1 MQTVYLDSLL
11 LLNFILDY
19 LLLQQVKLIS
29 ADKELVF
36 ALSGE
41 IDAATSEDFY
51 AQVSAAYEHSPRDV
65 VFDCAA
71 LTFID
76 STTLGTFVKIFK
88 KLKAEGYGMALEH
101 LRPNVKKLFDI
112 CALNTVMEIRP

>member
-1 MQTVYLDSLL
+1 M
-11 LLNFILDY
+11 
-19 LLLQQVKLIS
+19 QQVQLIS
-29 ADKELVF
+29 ADSELKF
-36 ALSGE
+36 TLSGE

-51 AQVSAAYEHSPRDV
+51 AQVSAAYEHDKKNV
-65 VFDCAA
+65 VFDCSS

-88 KLKAEGYGMALEH
+88 KLKAEGYSMVLEH

>member
-1 MQTVYLDSLL
+1 M
-11 LLNFILDY
+11 
-19 LLLQQVKLIS
+19 QQVKLVS
-29 ADKELVF
+29 ADSELKF

-51 AQVSAAYEHSPRDV
+51 AQVSAAYEHGKKDV
-65 VFDCAA
+65 LFDCSA

-88 KLKAEGYGMALEH
+88 KLKADGRSMVLEH
-101 LRPNVKKLFDI
+101 VRPNVKKLFDI

>member
-1 MQTVYLDSLL
+1 M
-11 LLNFILDY
+11 
-19 LLLQQVKLIS
+19 QQVKLLS
-29 ADKELVF
+29 ADGELVF
-36 ALSGE
+36 SLSGE

-51 AQVSAAYEHSPRDV
+51 AQVSAAYEHDKKNV

-88 KLKAEGYGMALEH
+88 KLKADGNKMTLERV
-101 LRPNVKKLFDI
+101 RPNVKKLFDI
-112 CALNTVMEIRP
+112 CALDTLMEIRL

>member
-1 MQTVYLDSLL
+1 M
-11 LLNFILDY
+11 
-19 LLLQQVKLIS
+19 QQVKLVS
-29 ADKELVF
+29 AESELVF

-51 AQVSAAYEHSPRDV
+51 TQVAAAYEHDKKNV
-65 VFDCAA
+65 LFDCSS

-88 KLKAEGYGMALEH
+88 KLKSDGYTMAIEH

-112 CALNTVMEIRP
+112 CALNTLMEIRP